1 MDSKESSNSNIKYHI
16 LDLVK
21 WGTGHLPQRDLEP
34 LSGPFGRGL
43 KIDKTQDMFG
53 RAAQYS
59 SKHRNRYSPFSVFP
73 YKLFN

>member
-1 MDSKESSNSNIKYHI
+1 MDSKESSNSNIKYQI

-43 KIDKTQDMFG
+43 KIDKTQDNVLE
-53 RAAQYS
+53 S
-59 SKHRNRYSPFSVFP
+59 IKIDKKIKN
-73 YKLFN
+73 